1 MEGEPGGRE
10 DATSGAKEVER
21 GGEGEL
27 SDYLYRYNESCYNVV
42 GLPSTRFVLF
52 LNLFMSKNPAKKK
65 SLQDDPKIVD

>member
-1 MEGEPGGRE
+1 MEEEPSGRE
-10 DATSGAKEVER
+10 DAAAGAREGER

-27 SDYLYRYNESCYNVV
+27 SGYLYRYNESWYNVV
-42 GLPSTRFVLF
+42 GSPSTRFVLF